1 MTALLDTGVCSP
13 IRKTDLDIV
22 RTISL
27 FMGLV
32 MLVVD
37 LLCVIT
43 LLDIVRLSGA
53 LVFGG
58 AGFVAFGV
66 VLLLIDGDGFEP
78 VSSTGDMLVSFCSTG
93 DMLVPVS
100 SGCS

>member
-1 MTALLDTGVCSP
+1 
-13 IRKTDLDIV
+13 
-22 RTISL
+22 
-27 FMGLV
+27 MGLV